1 MSRGFI
7 AALAGLAITIFAW
20 WSPWIWP
27 AWPSIFVFN
36 RIHDFHEYSHSL
48 QAVITVLLIAFNVAV
63 WAFVARALIW
73 ITAKVLNERL
83 PPKSL

>member
-7 AALAGLAITIFAW
+7 AALVGLAITFFAW

-36 RIHDFHEYSHSL
+36 RIHDFHEYSHSR
-48 QAVITVLLIAFNVAV
+48 QAVITVLLIAFNVAA
-63 WAFVARALIW
+63 WALVARALIW
-73 ITAKVLNERL
+73 SAAKVISAKS
-83 PPKSL
+83 PPKSP

>member
-7 AALAGLAITIFAW
+7 AALVGLAITFFAW

-36 RIHDFHEYSHSL
+36 RIHDFYEYSHSL
-48 QAVITVLLIAFNVAV
+48 QAVITVLLIAFNVAA

-73 ITAKVLNERL
+73 MINELL
-83 PPKSL
+83 PPKSP

>member
-20 WSPWIWP
+20 WSPWLWP

-36 RIHDFHEYSHSL
+36 RIHDFYEYSHSR
-48 QAVITVLLIAFNVAV
+48 QEVITVLLIALNVAA
-63 WAFVARALIW
+63 WAIVARALMW
-73 ITAKVLNERL
+73 GAGKALNGRL
-83 PPKSL
+83 PPKSP